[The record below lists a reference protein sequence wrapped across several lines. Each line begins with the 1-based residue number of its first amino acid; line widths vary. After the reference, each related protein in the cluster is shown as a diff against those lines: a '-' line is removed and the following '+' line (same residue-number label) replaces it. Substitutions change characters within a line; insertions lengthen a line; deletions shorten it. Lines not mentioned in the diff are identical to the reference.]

1 MANSEIWIATSNRNK
16 VAEFQQL
23 LPNLSVKSL
32 LDLPEPFEIE
42 ENGTTFAEN
51 ALIKA
56 KALGDYLQKSV
67 IADDS
72 GICVL
77 ALDGFPGVY
86 SKRWAYPV
94 TDDHEI
100 NQLLLEKM
108 TGLTDRRAQMETVIA
123 FYDPISHV
131 TETFSGVID
140 GEITLVPKGHDNFG
154 YDEVFAVQPSGK
166 TLAELGAEKNQFSHR
181 QIAAKKFLD
190 FYQKELNDE
199 QKN

>member
-23 LPNLSVKSL
+23 LPNLSIKSL

-42 ENGTTFAEN
+42 EDGKTFEEN

-56 KALGDYLQKSV
+56 KALGDYLQKPV

-72 GICVL
+72 GISVL
-77 ALDGFPGVY
+77 GLAGFPGVF

-108 TGLTDRRAQMETVIA
+108 IGMKDRRAEMVTVIA
-123 FYDPISHV
+123 FYDPNSHI
-131 TETFSGVID
+131 TKTFSGVIQ
-140 GEITLVPKGHDNFG
+140 GAITLVPKGHDNFG
-154 YDEVFAVQPSGK
+154 YDEIFEVQPSGK
-166 TLAELGAEKNQFSHR
+166 MLAELGAEKHQFSHR
-181 QIAAKKFLD
+181 QIAAKKFLE